1 MSKFFTVNI
10 GNNGSIVL
18 LNSKNRIIENYF
30 FTEIQSE
37 ENRQILLELFNHN
50 KKIPIYFILDNIGQ
64 NYNIKTFP
72 NVNFFD
78 LKNIV
83 NRKFKYNIPED
94 DLKEKRYLGYDKTL
108 KQWKYMFISS
118 SVDGL
123 LKEWIDFVG
132 EIDNIL
138 NGVYMLPLESEKILK
153 KLKQKLKIKNT
164 KNKTQWDI
172 LLIRN
177 GVSGFREITFFNNRL
192 VFTRILNEDLSD
204 QEHFN
209 TQFRENILRNIEY
222 LKRFYSNFKEEKLN
236 IYTITDEEVREFIAE
251 STIRNSLHIKPFS
264 YEQFAGLFG
273 LTKKV
278 KRFLD
283 CGDVICEELIMF
295 DKKIISFSTKE
306 MKRMAIISN
315 MTNLLHKVV
324 IMLFVLLFCIVL
336 FGIFT
341 FIGNEFKIKK
351 LNTDFKKAKEILENK
366 KKEEFGEGISNID
379 DIINITVFYLQVKEI
394 YKNPFNVI
402 SKFTSSI
409 TDSIITSSVKWKINR
424 GTRSILYGG
433 KESLNFDSSLINKS
447 GKVDDLFKIYENTNQ
462 TLQTN
467 LGEYSVK
474 LSSLPKNINFNTNYY
489 SFPLK
494 IDIME
499 K

>member
-18 LNSKNRIIENYF
+18 LNSKNRIIESYF

-37 ENRQILLELFNHN
+37 ENRRILLELFNHN
-50 KKIPIYFILDNIGQ
+50 KKIPVYFILDNIGQ

-83 NRKFKYNIPED
+83 DRKFKYNIPED
-94 DLKEKRYLGYDKTL
+94 DLKEKRYLGYDKAL

-118 SVDGL
+118 PVDGI
-123 LKEWIDFVG
+123 LKEWIDFIG

-153 KLKQKLKIKNT
+153 KLKQKLKIKNI
-164 KNKTQWDI
+164 KHKSYWDI
-172 LLIRN
+172 ILIRN
-177 GVSGFREITFFNNRL
+177 GVSGFREITFFNNKL

-204 QEHFN
+204 QEHFDV
-209 TQFRENILRNIEY
+209 QFKENILRNIEY
-222 LKRFYSNFKEEKLN
+222 LKRFYSNFKEEQLS
-236 IYTITDEEVREFIAE
+236 IYTITDEEVKEFITE
-251 STIRNSLHIKPFS
+251 STIKNSLRIRSFS
-264 YEQFAGLFG
+264 YDQFASLFG
-273 LTKKV
+273 LTKKI
-278 KRFLD
+278 KNFLD

-295 DKKIISFSTKE
+295 DKKIISFSTKGIR
-306 MKRMAIISN
+306 RMAIISN
-315 MTNLLHKVV
+315 ITNLLHKFVV
-324 IMLFVLLFCIVL
+324 ILFALLFCIIF

-341 FIGNEFKIKK
+341 FIRNEFIIRK
-351 LNTDFKKAKEILENK
+351 LNTDFKRATETLENK

-379 DIINITVFYLQVKEI
+379 DIINITVFYLQIKEI
-394 YKNPFNVI
+394 YKNPFNTI

-409 TDSIITSSVKWKINR
+409 TNSIITSSVKWKINR
-424 GTRSILYGG
+424 STRGILYGG

-467 LGEYSVK
+467 LSKYNVK

-494 IDIME
+494 IDIVE